1 MKALLLRIKL
11 FFALI
16 KKRRELKEE
25 IKKRRELKEE
35 DPYIYK

>member
-25 IKKRRELKEE
+25 

>member
-1 MKALLLRIKL
+1 MKSLLLRIKL

-25 IKKRRELKEE
+25 

>member
-11 FFALI
+11 FFELI
-16 KKRRELKEE
+16 KKRKELK
-25 IKKRRELKEE
+25 KCKELKEE